1 MRQQTHDSYEWIVDA
16 VQEEGPHV
24 YSLLLRSVNE
34 RPPFIAGQYLT
45 VRLPN
50 FEPAEGKSYSI
61 SSGVHED
68 LVRLTVKEMGAFS
81 KSLTALRSG
90 DTLHTSAPY
99 GFFYPER
106 TPERDLIFIA
116 GGIGITPY
124 ISIMNTYCHQNYAG
138 RISLF
143 YSNQTLAQTIFKSD
157 LDTLCHTHQNVTVIY
172 HITREPLTDTLY
184 RMGRLSGN
192 IICEGIQHPQTSD
205 FFISGSIDFTKTMWK
220 GLRNAGIKDAQLY
233 TEGFF

>member
-1 MRQQTHDSYEWIVDA
+1 MNVLHSLQDNTLRYASQTLNQQRENHIAFQAAYMKILYDSPSRRWGHSPNHSPRYVLVTHYT
-16 VQEEGPHV
+16 
-24 YSLLLRSVNE
+24 LRHH
-34 RPPFIAGQYLT
+34 T
-45 VRLPN
+45 V
-50 FEPAEGKSYSI
+50 
-61 SSGVHED
+61 
-68 LVRLTVKEMGAFS
+68 
-81 KSLTALRSG
+81 
-90 DTLHTSAPY
+90 
-99 GFFYPER
+99 FFYPER